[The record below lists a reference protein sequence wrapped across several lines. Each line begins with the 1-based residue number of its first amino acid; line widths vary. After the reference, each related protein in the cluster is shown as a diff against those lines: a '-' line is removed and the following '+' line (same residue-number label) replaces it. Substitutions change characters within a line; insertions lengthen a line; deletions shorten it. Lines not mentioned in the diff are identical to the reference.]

1 MFRMGKNPREENAE
15 KPTTATG
22 QPQAAAAARP
32 TPPAPLNQE
41 TPAVNQ
47 RPEKSG
53 QAQRAFTEAES
64 LAHEIK
70 EGVMS
75 GFVGGST
82 SLNGQATFKD
92 MLRVD
97 GHLSGTITSEK
108 GTLIVSS
115 GGQVN
120 ANIEVAVARINGTV
134 KGDIIATELIEL
146 GRTARLDGDIHTP
159 ALLIEPGAI
168 FEGNCRMTARTPAA
182 PFKQPGQTI
191 KDKPPARTES
201 QYLPA
206 PHHATREPDIR
217 ETTNHAVKA

>member
-1 MFRMGKNPREENAE
+1 MGKNPREENVE
-15 KPTTATG
+15 KPATGTG
-22 QPQAAAAARP
+22 QPQDAAAAARP
-32 TPPAPLNQE
+32 SPPPATLNLE
-41 TPAVNQ
+41 PPAVNQ
-47 RPEKSG
+47 RLEKPA
-53 QAQRAFTEAES
+53 QAPRALTESET

-97 GHLSGTITSEK
+97 GHLSGTITSDK
-108 GTLIVSS
+108 GTLIVSA

-120 ANIEVAVARINGTV
+120 ARIEVAVARINGTV
-134 KGDIIATELIEL
+134 KGDIIATERIEL

-168 FEGNCRMTARTPAA
+168 FEGNCRMTNA
-182 PFKQPGQTI
+182 PKHPVPLKQQDQPL
-191 KDKPPARTES
+191 KDKSRARAES
-201 QYLPA
+201 QYSPA
-206 PHHATREPDIR
+206 PHNATRDPDIR
-217 ETTNHAVKA
+217 ETANLAGKA

>member
-15 KPTTATG
+15 KSTTGTA
-22 QPQAAAAARP
+22 QPQPAERP
-32 TPPAPLNQE
+32 SSPAPLHTE
-41 TPAVNQ
+41 APVVNQ
-47 RPEKSG
+47 RPEKP
-53 QAQRAFTEAES
+53 AQPPRAFTEAES
-64 LAHEIK
+64 LAHDIK

-82 SLNGQATFKD
+82 SLNGQAAFKD

-97 GHLSGTITSEK
+97 GYLSGTITSEK
-108 GTLIVSS
+108 GTLIISS
-115 GGQVN
+115 GGQVH

-134 KGDIIATELIEL
+134 KGDIIATERIEL

-159 ALLIEPGAI
+159 ALIIEPGAI

-182 PFKQPGQTI
+182 PLKQP
-191 KDKPPARTES
+191 DKPTQDKPQTRADS

-206 PHHATREPDIR
+206 PHNAAREPNPR
-217 ETTNHAVKA
+217 ETTNLAGKA